1 MSFLHLLFSGRFFP
15 GEIEAVR
22 MMKRSQEQLRCLSL
36 SVFLLTVAAP
46 VASEME
52 CDSGVCREASW
63 DSMTWYHSE
72 FEADAA
78 GDGAIRLTAVDRYEL
93 WLNGTRIGSDDDW
106 TTMETYQISVDKGT
120 NEILVLVTNEGMGNG
135 SGLLVELET
144 GAQRTGTKV
153 GNRVDREG
161 AWRWSGEDPDLA
173 EVDWGKAPLVQS
185 GTLDLTRIAGRTN
198 LAVVPV
204 AGYPGDV
211 DIGTAEG
218 GIALSSIDGRNLA
231 LGQPSSVLEANDGV
245 LTSSWTPGANAL
257 NKHVSMDLREIRRV
271 SGVRVITKAP
281 SGRSGSYFINS
292 LKGYS
297 VQVSEDQ
304 FRWSE
309 VAVLHGITE
318 YEETSV
324 RFEPALARYIRVVV
338 AEIDGVSAPDVAEI
352 EVYGEAYSTV
362 GTFESEP
369 LDLDEEG
376 AKNIGRITWEA
387 DVPVGTSIALQF
399 RTMVDG
405 EWSAWTREY
414 AYEDS
419 NTFVEAPEPASRFQY
434 RVRLSTSA
442 EVVTPRFRSIAVES
456 SADDLP
462 AASASGRISP
472 LSVEMGRDTTFTYDL
487 DLEISGE
494 NSGVE
499 RLIIA
504 VPGPATLDPVS
515 PVDGLE
521 GTGSEVVGAGIT
533 DRGLEIPFDPPL
545 DEDVQLSI
553 RIRAAMYTIAHSWR
567 AQLLAPDSG
576 NPQNVVEDVQGG
588 GWLVSA
594 PLVLGQVLID
604 ARAEPA
610 VFTPNGDGR
619 NDHATIVFTL
629 AKAEGAPV
637 SVRVFSLGGSL
648 VRELHA
654 GPLSARRYDG
664 SSQSPPGRWDG
675 TDSRGNVVPPGVY
688 LYELLVEADEGVERR
703 AGTVGL
709 VY

>member
-1 MSFLHLLFSGRFFP
+1 
-15 GEIEAVR
+15 
-22 MMKRSQEQLRCLSL
+22 MMKRSHEQLRNLSL
-36 SVFLLTVAAP
+36 SVFLLTVPAH

-63 DSMTWYHSE
+63 DNTAWYYSE
-72 FEADAA
+72 FEADVA

-93 WLNGTRIGSDDDW
+93 WLNGTTIGSDDDW
-106 TTMETYQISVDKGT
+106 TTMETYQISVDRGT
-120 NEILVLVTNEGMGNG
+120 NEILVRVTSEGNGNG

-144 GAQRTGTKV
+144 GVQHTGTKL
-153 GNRVDREG
+153 GNREEREG
-161 AWRWSGEDPDLA
+161 AWRWSSEDPDLA
-173 EVDWGKAPLVQS
+173 EVDWSKAPLVQS
-185 GTLDLTRIAGRTN
+185 GTLDPMQIAGRTN
-198 LAVVPV
+198 PSVVPV

-257 NKHVSMDLREIRRV
+257 NKHVSMDLREVRRV

-324 RFEPALARYIRVVV
+324 RFEPALARYIRIVV
-338 AEIDGVSAPDVAEI
+338 AEIDGVSSPDVAEI
-352 EVYGEAYSTV
+352 EVYGEAYSAV
-362 GTFESEP
+362 GTFQSEP
-369 LDLDEEG
+369 LDLGEQG

-419 NTFVEAPEPASRFQY
+419 NTFVEAPEPAGQFQY
-434 RVRLSTSA
+434 RVRLSTSV
-442 EVVTPRFRSIAVES
+442 EGVTPRFRSITVES
-456 SADDLP
+456 SVDDVP
-462 AASASGRISP
+462 AGSASGRISP

-487 DLEISGE
+487 DLEISGQ

-504 VPGPATLDPVS
+504 VPGPVTLDPVS

-521 GTGSEVVGAGIT
+521 GTGSEVVGAGMT

-545 DEDVQLSI
+545 NEDVQLSI
-553 RIRAAMYTIAHSWR
+553 HMRAAIYTIAHSWS
-567 AQLLAPDSG
+567 AQLLALDSE
-576 NPQNVVEDVQGG
+576 NPQNVVEDVQEG

-594 PLVLGQVLID
+594 PQVLGQVLID
-604 ARAEPA
+604 AQAQPA
-610 VFTPNGDGR
+610 IFTPNGDGR
-619 NDHATIVFTL
+619 NDQATIVFTL

-637 SVRVFSLGGSL
+637 SVRVFSLDGSL

-664 SSQSPPGRWDG
+664 GSQSPPGRWDG
-675 TDSRGNVVPPGVY
+675 TDSHGNVVPPGIY
-688 LYELLVEADEGVERR
+688 LYELLVEADEGDERR
-703 AGTVGL
+703 VGTVGL

>member
-1 MSFLHLLFSGRFFP
+1 
-15 GEIEAVR
+15 
-22 MMKRSQEQLRCLSL
+22 MMKRSHEQLRSLSL
-36 SVFLLTVAAP
+36 SVFLLTLPAP

-52 CDSGVCREASW
+52 CGSGICRQASW
-63 DSMTWYHSE
+63 NSTTWYYSE

-78 GDGAIRLTAVDRYEL
+78 GDGEIRLTAVDGYEL
-93 WLNGTRIGSDDDW
+93 WLNGTSIGSGDDW
-106 TTMETYQISVDKGT
+106 TTMETYEVSVDRGT
-120 NEILVLVTNEGMGNG
+120 NEILVRVTSEGMGNG

-153 GNRVDREG
+153 GNREEREG
-161 AWRWSGEDPDLA
+161 AWRWSSEDPDLA
-173 EVDWGKAPLVQS
+173 EVDWSKAPLVQS

-198 LAVVPV
+198 LSVVSV

-211 DIGTAEG
+211 DIGTSEG
-218 GIALSSIDGRNLA
+218 GIALSSIEGRNLA

-257 NKHVSMDLREIRRV
+257 NKHVSMDLREVRRV

-318 YEETSV
+318 YEETTV
-324 RFEPALARYIRVVV
+324 RFEPALARYIRIVV
-338 AEIDGVSAPDVAEI
+338 AEIDGVSSPDVAEI
-352 EVYGEAYSTV
+352 EVYGEAYSAA
-362 GTFESEP
+362 GTFESKP
-369 LDLDEEG
+369 LDLDEQG
-376 AKNIGRITWEA
+376 GKNIGRITWEA
-387 DVPVGTSIALQF
+387 DVPVGTSVAFQF

-405 EWSAWTREY
+405 AWSAWTREY

-419 NTFVEAPEPASRFQY
+419 NTFVESPEPASQFQY
-434 RVRLSTSA
+434 RVLLSTGV
-442 EVVTPRFRSIAVES
+442 EVVTPRFRSITVES
-456 SADDLP
+456 SAEDVP
-462 AASASGRISP
+462 AESALGRVSP
-472 LSVEMGRDTTFTYDL
+472 STVEMGRDTTFTYAL
-487 DLEISGE
+487 DLEISGQ

-504 VPGPATLDPVS
+504 VPGPVTLDPDA

-521 GTGSEVVGAGIT
+521 GTGSQVVGAGMT

-553 RIRAAMYTIAHSWR
+553 PMRGAIYTIAHSWS
-567 AQLLAPDSG
+567 AQLLALDSG
-576 NPQNVVEDVQGG
+576 NPQNVVEDTQGG
-588 GWLVSA
+588 GWSVSA
-594 PLVLGQVLID
+594 PQVLGQVLVE
-604 ARAEPA
+604 ARAQPA

-629 AKAEGAPV
+629 AKAEEAPV
-637 SVRVFSLGGSL
+637 SIRVFSLGGSL

-654 GPLSARRYDG
+654 GSLSARRYDG

-675 TDSRGNVVPPGVY
+675 TDASGNVVPPGIY
-688 LYELLVEADEGVERR
+688 LYELLVEADEGDERR
-703 AGTVGL
+703 VGTVGL